1 MSSNVFFK
9 RNKIKINNIFPNINL
24 SKNFD
29 INDIKPLPL
38 AKKND
43 LTFFDSIKYQFD
55 AIKTKG
61 SACITTKR
69 LEKFCV
75 RVI

>member
-9 RNKIKINNIFPNINL
+9 KNKIKINNIFKNINL

-38 AKKND
+38 AKKMILLF
-43 LTFFDSIKYQFD
+43 LTQ
-55 AIKTKG
+55 
-61 SACITTKR
+61 
-69 LEKFCV
+69 
-75 RVI
+75 